1 MKPMEQTFEELFEST
16 QYNQNIKRGQIIE
29 ANVINITDD
38 HAVLSAGLKSESFVN
53 INQFKNSEGEVEVSI
68 GDKVKV
74 VIEEI
79 EDGEG
84 QTKLS
89 RQKAKNEATWAKLV
103 SASETGEI
111 VTGLIQNRIK
121 GGFMVLIEDVTAF
134 LPGSLVD
141 IRPVRETQYL
151 EGTTSEFKVVKADKT
166 TSNIVVSRKAA
177 LLGDS
182 EENRGEM
189 LSKLNEGDV
198 VDGIIK
204 NLTDYGAFIDLGG
217 LDGLLHITD
226 ISWKK
231 IKHPSELLNIAE
243 KIQVKI
249 ISIDNE
255 KNRVSLGL
263 KQLEDDPWD
272 DLIKNYEIG
281 MKATCKISNI
291 TDYGLFMEIDDGIEG
306 LVHVS
311 EIDWTNNNPNP
322 HKIANVGD
330 QVEVMI
336 LGIDKEKRRVSLGIK
351 QCHPNPWTDFAEK
364 HSENE
369 TIKGKIKSITDFGI
383 FVELD
388 GGIDGLVH
396 ISDVSWDNDEDI
408 ELSTYKKSDEIE
420 TTILAIDSNKQ
431 RISLGIKQLDNDP
444 FQEYLA
450 KHPKNSTVSGVIS
463 EIDERNALVSLSEKV
478 NGLLNISEVSRDKVD
493 DMRST
498 FRPNDEIEAKI
509 VGYDKKNRTIK
520 LSIKAKEEI
529 EEKEALE
536 SYKKDE
542 KENISKT
549 SLGDLLKSKFVKDKD

>member
-1 MKPMEQTFEELFEST
+1 MEQTFEELFESS
-16 QYNQNIKRGQIIE
+16 QYNQNIKPGQIIE
-29 ANVINITDD
+29 ANVINITSD

-53 INQFKNSEGEVEVSI
+53 INQFKNNDGEVEISI
-68 GDKVKV
+68 GDKVNV

-89 RQKAKNEATWAKLV
+89 RQKAKNEATWAKLI
-103 SASETGEI
+103 AATDTGEI
-111 VTGLIQNRIK
+111 ITGKIQNRIK
-121 GGFMVLIEDVTAF
+121 GGFMVMIDDITAF

-141 IRPVRETQYL
+141 VRPVRETQYL
-151 EGTTSEFKVVKADKT
+151 EGTASEFKVVKADKN
-166 TSNIVVSRKAA
+166 SNNIVVSRKAA

-189 LSKLNEGDV
+189 ISKLNEGDV
-198 VDGIIK
+198 VEGIIK

-231 IKHPSELLNIAE
+231 IRHPSERLTIAE

-249 ISIDNE
+249 IAIDND

-263 KQLEDDPWD
+263 KQLEDDPWN

-281 MKATCKISNI
+281 MKAACTISNI

-351 QCHPNPWTDFAEK
+351 QCLDNPWTSFAES

-369 TIKGKIKSITDFGI
+369 SIKGKIKSITDFGI

-388 GGIDGLVH
+388 GGIDGLVY
-396 ISDVSWDNDEDI
+396 ISDVSWESDENID
-408 ELSTYKKSDEIE
+408 LSAYKKSDEIE
-420 TTILAIDSNKQ
+420 TVILSIDSNKQ
-431 RISLGIKQLDNDP
+431 RISLGIKQIDNDP
-444 FQEYLA
+444 FQDYLS
-450 KHPKNSTVSGVIS
+450 KNPKNSTVEGVIS
-463 EIDERNALVSLSEKV
+463 EVDERNALVSLAEKV
-478 NGLLNISEVSRDKVD
+478 NGLLNISEVSRDKVV
-493 DMRST
+493 DMRSS

-520 LSIKAKEEI
+520 LSIRAKEET

-536 SYKKDE
+536 TYKKDE

-549 SLGDLLKSKFVKDKD
+549 SLGDLLKSKFIKDKD

>member
-1 MKPMEQTFEELFEST
+1 
-16 QYNQNIKRGQIIE
+16 
-29 ANVINITDD
+29 
-38 HAVLSAGLKSESFVN
+38 
-53 INQFKNSEGEVEVSI
+53 
-68 GDKVKV
+68 
-74 VIEEI
+74 
-79 EDGEG
+79 
-84 QTKLS
+84 
-89 RQKAKNEATWAKLV
+89 
-103 SASETGEI
+103 
-111 VTGLIQNRIK
+111 
-121 GGFMVLIEDVTAF
+121 
-134 LPGSLVD
+134 LVD
-141 IRPVRETQYL
+141 VRPVRETQYL
-151 EGTTSEFKVVKADKT
+151 EGTASDFKVVKADKN
-166 TSNIVVSRKAA
+166 SNNIVVSRKAA

-189 LSKLNEGDV
+189 ISKLNEGDV
-198 VDGIIK
+198 VEGIIK

-217 LDGLLHITD
+217 MDGLLHITD

-231 IKHPSELLNIAE
+231 IRHPSERLTIAE

-249 ISIDNE
+249 ISIDND

-263 KQLEDDPWD
+263 KQLDDPWN

-281 MKATCKISNI
+281 MKAACTISNI

-351 QCHPNPWTDFAEK
+351 QCLDNPWTSFAESY
-364 HSENE
+364 SENE
-369 TIKGKIKSITDFGI
+369 NIKGKIKSITDFGI

-396 ISDVSWDNDEDI
+396 ISDVSWESDENID
-408 ELSTYKKSDEIE
+408 LSAYKKSDEIE
-420 TTILAIDSNKQ
+420 TVILSIDSNKQ
-431 RISLGIKQLDNDP
+431 RISLGIKQIDNDP
-444 FQEYLA
+444 FQDYLS
-450 KHPKNSTVSGVIS
+450 KNPKNTTVNGVIS
-463 EIDERNALVSLSEKV
+463 EVDERNALVSLAEKV
-478 NGLLNISEVSRDKVD
+478 NGLLNISEVSRDKVV
-493 DMRST
+493 DMRSS
-498 FRPNDEIEAKI
+498 FRPKDEIEAKI

-520 LSIKAKEEI
+520 LSIKAKEET

-549 SLGDLLKSKFVKDKD
+549 SLGDLLKSKFIKDKD

>member
-1 MKPMEQTFEELFEST
+1 MEQTFEELFESS
-16 QYNQNIKRGQIIE
+16 QYNQNIKPGQIIE
-29 ANVINITDD
+29 ANVINITAD

-53 INQFKNSEGEVEVSI
+53 INQFKDSDGEIEVNI
-68 GDKVKV
+68 GDTVKV

-89 RQKAKNEATWAKLV
+89 RQKAKNEATWSKLI
-103 SASETGEI
+103 SATETGEI
-111 VTGLIQNRIK
+111 ITGLIQNRIK
-121 GGFMVLIEDVTAF
+121 GGFMVLIDDVTAF

-141 IRPVRETQYL
+141 VRPVRETQYL
-151 EGTTSEFKVVKADKT
+151 EGTVSEFKVVKADK
-166 TSNIVVSRKAA
+166 SSNNIVVSRKAA

-198 VDGIIK
+198 VEGIIK

-263 KQLEDDPWD
+263 KQLEDDPWE

-281 MKATCKISNI
+281 MRAACRISNI
-291 TDYGLFMEIDDGIEG
+291 TDYGLFMEIEDGIEG

-311 EIDWTNNNPNP
+311 EMDWTNNNPNP

-330 QVEVMI
+330 EVEVMI

-351 QCHPNPWTDFAEK
+351 QCLPNPWTDFANEYK
-364 HSENE
+364 ENQK
-369 TIKGKIKSITDFGI
+369 IKGIIKSITDFGI
-383 FVELD
+383 FVELN

-396 ISDVSWDNDEDI
+396 ISDVSWENDEDI
-408 ELSTYKKSDEIE
+408 DLSAYKKSDEIE
-420 TTILAIDSNKQ
+420 TMILAIDSNKQ

-450 KHPKNSTVSGVIS
+450 NHPKNSTVTGVIS
-463 EIDERNALVSLSEKV
+463 EVDERNALVSLAEKV
-478 NGLLNISEVSRDKVD
+478 NGLLNISEVSRDKVE
-493 DMRST
+493 DMRSS

-520 LSIKAKEEI
+520 LSIKAKEET

-536 SYKKDE
+536 TYKKDE

>member
-1 MKPMEQTFEELFEST
+1 MEQTFEELFESS
-16 QYNQNIKRGQIIE
+16 QYNQNIKPGQIIE
-29 ANVINITDD
+29 ANVINITAD

-53 INQFKNSEGEVEVSI
+53 INQFKDSDGEIEVNI
-68 GDKVKV
+68 GDTVKV

-89 RQKAKNEATWAKLV
+89 RQKAKNEATWSKLI
-103 SASETGEI
+103 SATETGEI
-111 VTGLIQNRIK
+111 ITGLIQNRIK
-121 GGFMVLIEDVTAF
+121 GGFMVLIDDVTAF

-141 IRPVRETQYL
+141 VRPVRETQYL
-151 EGTTSEFKVVKADKT
+151 EGTVSEFKVVKADK
-166 TSNIVVSRKAA
+166 SSNNIVVSRKAA

-198 VDGIIK
+198 VEGIIK

-263 KQLEDDPWD
+263 KQLEDDPWE

-281 MKATCKISNI
+281 MRAACTISNI
-291 TDYGLFMEIDDGIEG
+291 TDYGLFMEIEDGIEG

-311 EIDWTNNNPNP
+311 EMDWTNNNPNP

-351 QCHPNPWTDFAEK
+351 QCLPNPWTDFANEYK
-364 HSENE
+364 ENQK
-369 TIKGKIKSITDFGI
+369 IKGTIKSITDFGI
-383 FVELD
+383 FVELN

-396 ISDVSWDNDEDI
+396 ISDISWENDEDI
-408 ELSTYKKSDEIE
+408 DLSAYKKSDEIE
-420 TTILAIDSNKQ
+420 TMILAIDSNKQ

-444 FQEYLA
+444 FQEYLSN
-450 KHPKNSTVSGVIS
+450 HPKNSTVTGVIT
-463 EIDERNALVSLSEKV
+463 EVDERNALVTLAEKV

-493 DMRST
+493 DMRSS

-520 LSIKAKEEI
+520 LSIKAKEET

-536 SYKKDE
+536 TYKKDE

-549 SLGDLLKSKFVKDKD
+549 SLGDLLKSKFVKDKE